1 MIYDVLIKPLYTP
14 IDRYAELGVALIKGN
29 SVKSDRAG
37 FEEVDHT
44 ADVALRIWA
53 PNFEALLCQAALGM
67 TRLMYGS
74 ITSGQV
80 VRKRFSLEAFDRE
93 SLLVEWLGEL
103 AYSAEINREVFY
115 EFGFECVTDCRL
127 IAAACGN
134 RVDSLQTVIKA
145 VTYHNLKIIKTDRG
159 LEATVVFDV

>member
-1 MIYDVLIKPLYTP
+1 MKRHTELDAVLT
-14 IDRYAELGVALIKGN
+14 KGN
-29 SVKSDRAG
+29 SEDPDRAG

-44 ADVALRIWA
+44 ADVAIRIWA
-53 PNFEALLCQAALGM
+53 PNFEGLLCQAALGA
-67 TRLMYGS
+67 TRLMCDLMRG
-74 ITSGQV
+74 GPA

-103 AYSAEINREVFY
+103 AYSAEVNREVFY
-115 EFGFECVTDCRL
+115 AFDFECVTDHRL
-127 IAAACGN
+127 IVVACGN

-145 VTYHNLKIIKTDRG
+145 VTYHNLKIVKTDYR